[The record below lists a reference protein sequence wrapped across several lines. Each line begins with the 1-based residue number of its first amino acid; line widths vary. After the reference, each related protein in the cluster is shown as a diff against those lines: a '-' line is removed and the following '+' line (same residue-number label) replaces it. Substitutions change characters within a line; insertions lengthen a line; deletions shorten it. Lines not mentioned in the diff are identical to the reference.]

1 MNFILVLI
9 ISIVLTVGVYLI
21 HNKILKKETSKVT
34 LLKLVSLGLLL
45 SVMNYLIMKNS
56 NTSLTKLLGELETG
70 NATFKMSRVKYWL
83 LVIQN

>member
-56 NTSLTKLLGELETG
+56 NTAFTKLLGEFETG
-70 NATFKMSRVKYWL
+70 NPTF
-83 LVIQN
+83 